1 MKTPHNTIKCGLS
14 AKQPNFNAKHGSKV
28 SNLLTVRAERVSR
41 IDGKQFNS
49 YAKCLQAQCKISPY
63 HKTFTF
69 YDSSLKFLVRQFS
82 FWYCIIIVANKL
94 SGIGTASSGIDP
106 TGFGLYPTSI
116 PSGVIVPK
124 CRKCPKKVEED
135 NLEQDGI
142 DTVHQTGGSKRGG
155 GI

>member
-1 MKTPHNTIKCGLS
+1 MWFEYQTVKFQWVKSFTFANGHLPRGPTP
-14 AKQPNFNAKHGSKV
+14 P
-28 SNLLTVRAERVSR
+28 TVIVSR

-49 YAKCLQAQCKISPY
+49 FAKCLQAQCKISPY

-94 SGIGTASSGIDP
+94 RGNWDGSGIDP

-116 PSGVIVPK
+116 PPGVIVQK
-124 CRKCPKKVEED
+124 CQIVIE
-135 NLEQDGI
+135 
-142 DTVHQTGGSKRGG
+142 
-155 GI
+155 